1 MKQVDE
7 KLEQLLKDNN
17 YFVVSKKSITWGL
30 SILGTLLFG
39 LWGVLQSGISNN
51 NAKSDKIENAL
62 TTLVLELKEK
72 KVEPLEQ
79 NVYEMKG
86 DVKVLLDRT
95 NSRSANIPTTAM
107 PSNAT
112 VNTSAPPTN

>member
-17 YFVVSKKSITWGL
+17 YFVVSKKSIMWGL

-39 LWGVLQSGISNN
+39 LWGVLQSGISSNN
-51 NAKSDKIENAL
+51 SKSDKIETAL
-62 TTLVLELKEK
+62 TTLVIELKEK

-79 NVYEMKG
+79 NVYDMKG

-95 NSRSANIPTTAM
+95 NSRNTSIPPTVM
-107 PSNAT
+107 PS
-112 VNTSAPPTN
+112 VNGVSHETPPTN